1 MAAALLEGQ
10 ADEHGPHGAQVAVSQ
25 FAADVQDQILQGGI
39 GPAGVVRGTGTV
51 GPVDAVEALAFG
63 PLHPEGDGGDADAE
77 SASDGAP
84 GLACA
89 DGGYQGTTALGL
101 TLCLLTGLPPSGSPL
116 KEW

>member
-39 GPAGVVRGTGTV
+39 SPAGVARGAGAV
-51 GPVDAVEALAFG
+51 GPVNTVEALALG
-63 PLHPEGDGGDADAE
+63 APHPEGDGGKADAE
-77 SASDGAP
+77 AARDGAR
-84 GLACA
+84 GLAGA
-89 DGGYQGTTALGL
+89 GRGYQGTTALGL